1 MTEVDIINRK
11 KPYQRITIKN
21 TLRLARGGKP
31 LESQIKVP
39 KNENRQYIYARH
51 PEMGILKSRVS
62 RLPQSGVTYYDITP
76 FYYITLSGNL
86 VEKVMKDPIVINLI
100 EEDLIQWLQIP
111 SVQDEANAR
120 KQIRFLINDHV
131 AHYPS
136 DYKYNPPNGFDDMAS
151 FFLY

>member
-1 MTEVDIINRK
+1 M
-11 KPYQRITIKN
+11 
-21 TLRLARGGKP
+21 RLARGGKP

-62 RLPQSGVTYYDITP
+62 RLPQSEVTYYDIMP

-86 VEKVMKDPIVINLI
+86 VEKVMKDPNVINLI

-131 AHYPS
+131 AYPS
-136 DYKYNPPNGFDDMAS
+136 DYRNTILQMDLMIWLV
-151 FFLY
+151 FFLLIKLAVVDLDKTAKL